1 VDEVVVVSVL
11 LVVVDVVSGVVVV
24 LDVVVLDVVVEVLVV
39 VLDVDVLVVLLDEV
53 IEAGRSD
60 AVTVTI
66 FVAVTTTTRYDIIK
80 GVNVLI
86 LINMAF
92 ARI

>member
-11 LVVVDVVSGVVVV
+11 LVVVDVVSGV
-24 LDVVVLDVVVEVLVV
+24 VVVLDVVVEVLVV